1 MPLAVFGGIK
11 NSFSYALVDTP
22 GYFWP
27 GVFYF
32 FINLNKR
39 FLQSMRPVKIYI
51 FLFLCIFFS
60 KAQYAQQLN
69 DSVFQYSTIMSVKL
83 VDAVTNKNSTLKN
96 IAAVQP
102 LLLFV
107 FLSPECPLCKN
118 YSAVLNELQ
127 HQYGEMVQFVGIIP
141 GKTYSAATVNAF
153 ARKYKIAFPLL
164 IDPAKKLTGY
174 LHGTI
179 TPEVILLN
187 NQYGLVYKGAIDNRV
202 TQLGAQRWKATE
214 NYLSDAVS
222 QYLQHLVV
230 TAKRVKAIGC
240 LINDF

>member
-1 MPLAVFGGIK
+1 
-11 NSFSYALVDTP
+11 
-22 GYFWP
+22 
-27 GVFYF
+27 
-32 FINLNKR
+32 
-39 FLQSMRPVKIYI
+39 MRPVKNYI
-51 FLFLCIFFS
+51 FLLLLCTSFS
-60 KAQYAQQLN
+60 KTQFAQPLN
-69 DSVFQYSTIMSVKL
+69 DSVFQYSTIASVKL
-83 VDAVTNKNSTLKN
+83 IDAAANKTSTLKN
-96 IAAVQP
+96 TVAAQP

-118 YSAVLNELQ
+118 YSAVLNDLQ
-127 HQYGEMVQFVGIIP
+127 HRYNNTVQFTGIIP
-141 GKTYSAATVNAF
+141 GKTYDAATVNAF

-164 IDPAKKLTGY
+164 IDPAKKLTDY

-187 NQYGLVYKGAIDNRV
+187 NQYELVYKGAIDNRV

-222 QYLQHLVV
+222 QYLQHTVIAV
-230 TAKRVKAIGC
+230 KRKKAIGC

>member
-1 MPLAVFGGIK
+1 
-11 NSFSYALVDTP
+11 
-22 GYFWP
+22 
-27 GVFYF
+27 
-32 FINLNKR
+32 
-39 FLQSMRPVKIYI
+39 MRPVKIYI
-51 FLFLCIFFS
+51 FLLLGTAFS
-60 KAQYAQQLN
+60 KTQFAQPLN
-69 DSVFQYSTIMSVKL
+69 DSVFQYNTIASVKL
-83 VDAVTNKNSTLKN
+83 IDAATNKNSTLKHTAD
-96 IAAVQP
+96 IQP

-127 HQYGEMVQFVGIIP
+127 HRYNSTVQFIGIIP
-141 GKTYSAATVNAF
+141 GKMYDAATVNAF
-153 ARKYKIAFPLL
+153 ARKYKIVFPLL

-187 NQYGLVYKGAIDNRV
+187 NQYELVYKGAIDNRV

-222 QYLQHLVV
+222 QYLQHTVIA
-230 TAKRVKAIGC
+230 TKRKKAIGC